1 MGQVIQVNG
10 DYNIKAK
17 SGGVI
22 TLDTGNN
29 VGRVVVTGDLEV
41 QGNTL
46 TVAAEDLQVNDNI
59 IVLNYG
65 ETGTSYSPGG
75 GVTLRYSGLQIDRGY
90 TRSSSVEDAFLLFDE
105 QDDTWNFVTKDATSY
120 HWEESNIRVRR
131 IRTDPDTDSGNL
143 QIIGTG
149 TGVIHVDGTTAY
161 ENQVIAFGDDAI
173 PNKKYVD
180 DAIQNSPSR
189 QIKEGDTRVIIADFD
204 EVGVGGGLD
213 YQDNPV
219 SETEIAIIVDNV
231 PNSSFYSNRAV
242 IQGLEFNGTEIIN
255 DDTNSNIV
263 LRTNGTGKVET
274 NYSIMVQQ
282 LGVTPAAVP
291 GYSQLFAKAPS
302 TGDTGLFF
310 SATRSGELVS
320 KNRALLFSMLF

>member
-17 SGGVI
+17 AGGNI
-22 TLDTGNN
+22 TLDTGDG
-29 VGRVVVTGDLEV
+29 VGRVVVTGNLEV
-41 QGNTL
+41 RGDTL

-59 IVLNYG
+59 IILNYG
-65 ETGTSYSPGG
+65 ETGTAYSPGG
-75 GVTLRYSGLQIDRGY
+75 GVTLRYSGIEIDRG
-90 TRSSSVEDAFLLFDE
+90 VVDHALLLFDE
-105 QDDTWNFVTKDATSY
+105 QDDTWNFVTREAGIY
-120 HWEESNIRVRR
+120 HWDESNIRVHR
-131 IRTDPDTDSGNL
+131 IRTDSDTDNGNL

-149 TGVIHVDGTTAY
+149 TGVIHVAGTIAY

-189 QIKEGDTRVIIADFD
+189 QIKEDDTRVIIADVD
-204 EVGVGGGLD
+204 LISTGGGLD
-213 YQDNPV
+213 YQNNPV
-219 SETEIAIIVDNV
+219 SESEIAVIVDNI
-231 PNSSFYSNRAV
+231 PNSAFYSNRAV
-242 IQGLEFNGTEIIN
+242 IQGLEFKGTEIIN

-263 LRTNGTGKVET
+263 FRTNGTGRLET
-274 NYSIMVQQ
+274 NYSFMIQQ
-282 LGVTPAAVP
+282 LGVTPSSVS

-310 SATRSGELVS
+310 SASRSGELVS